1 MPAIFKIWIK
11 NISINRDLFI
21 YLQQYYRIFT
31 TEYMTKKNTTI
42 YDISKKLNVS
52 VATVSRALNNH
63 PRISQATKELVVN
76 MAKEMDYKQNNLA
89 KALKSGETKTVGVIV
104 PYINTNFFSSVIR
117 GIEEEL
123 SPHGYR
129 LIICQSHDDAAIEKK
144 QLNTLLNTQV
154 DCIFIS
160 ISKNTS
166 DLEYVKKIIDT
177 TNTPIIFFDRKKD
190 IPGISTITIDDH
202 KGAYMATEHLINE
215 GYKNIC
221 HFSGD
226 QNLEIYQNRLKGYIS
241 ALEDNKL
248 PVIEENIINTGSS
261 IEEGINAMKSV
272 WKRKIK
278 PDAIFSA
285 SDFTALGVCKEIKN
299 LKLKMPHDIGVIGFS
314 NEPFTQFMELS
325 ISSVDQT
332 PVMMGKISGNVFLE
346 SIRDNFSGI
355 TIEKKL
361 VLSPMLC
368 IRQSSSRKK

>member
-1 MPAIFKIWIK
+1 
-11 NISINRDLFI
+11 
-21 YLQQYYRIFT
+21 
-31 TEYMTKKNTTI
+31 MTKKNTTI

-63 PRISQATKELVVN
+63 PRISQETKELV
-76 MAKEMDYKQNNLA
+76 MAAAREMNYKQNNLA

-117 GIEEEL
+117 GLEEEL
-123 SPHGYR
+123 SPHGYHV
-129 LIICQSHDDAAIEKK
+129 IICQSHEDAAIEKK

-154 DCIFIS
+154 DGIFIS
-160 ISKNTS
+160 ISRNTS
-166 DLEYVKKIIDT
+166 DMEYIKKILAT

-202 KGAYMATEHLINE
+202 KGAFMATEHLINQ

-226 QNLEIYQNRLKGYIS
+226 QNLEIYQNRLNGYID
-241 ALEDNKL
+241 ALKANDL
-248 PVIEENIINTGSS
+248 PVVKENIINTGSS
-261 IEEGINAMKSV
+261 IEEGISAVKNL

-285 SDFTALGVCKEIKN
+285 SDFTALGACKEFKN
-299 LKLKMPHDIGVIGFS
+299 LKVKIPEDIGVIGFS

-332 PVMMGKISGNVFLE
+332 PVVMGKIAGNVFLE
-346 SIRDNFSGI
+346 RIKDNSSGI
-355 TIEKKL
+355 SIEKKL
-361 VLSPMLC
+361 VLSPTLH

>member
-1 MPAIFKIWIK
+1 
-11 NISINRDLFI
+11 
-21 YLQQYYRIFT
+21 
-31 TEYMTKKNTTI
+31 MTKKNTTI

-76 MAKEMDYKQNNLA
+76 MAKELDYKQNNLA

-129 LIICQSHDDAAIEKK
+129 VIICQSHDDATIEKK
-144 QLNTLLNTQV
+144 QLNTLLHTQV

-166 DLEYVKKIIDT
+166 DMEYVKKIVST

-202 KGAYMATEHLINE
+202 KGAYQATEHLINQ

-226 QNLEIYQNRLKGYIS
+226 QNLEIYQNRLNGYIS
-241 ALEDNKL
+241 ALKDYKL
-248 PVIEENIINTGSS
+248 PVIQENIINTGSS
-261 IEEGINAMKSV
+261 IEEGINAMKSL

-285 SDFTALGVCKEIKN
+285 SDFTALGACKEIKN
-299 LKLKMPHDIGVIGFS
+299 LKLKMPDDIGVIGFS

-346 SIRDNFSGI
+346 SIKDNFSGI

-361 VLSPMLC
+361 VLTPMLC
-368 IRQSSSRKK
+368 VRQSSSRK

>member
-1 MPAIFKIWIK
+1 
-11 NISINRDLFI
+11 
-21 YLQQYYRIFT
+21 
-31 TEYMTKKNTTI
+31 MTKKNTTI

-129 LIICQSHDDAAIEKK
+129 VIICQSHDDADIEKK
-144 QLNTLLNTQV
+144 QLNTLLHTQV

-160 ISKNTS
+160 ISKTTS

-190 IPGISTITIDDH
+190 IQGISTITIDDH
-202 KGAYMATEHLINE
+202 KGAYQATEHLINE

-221 HFSGD
+221 HLSGD
-226 QNLEIYQNRLKGYIS
+226 QNLEIYQNRLSGYIS
-241 ALEDNKL
+241 ALKDHGL
-248 PVIEENIINTGSS
+248 PVIQDNIINTGSS
-261 IEEGINAMKSV
+261 IEEGINAMKNL
-272 WKRKIK
+272 WKRKVK

-299 LKLKMPHDIGVIGFS
+299 LKLKMPQDIGVIGFS

-332 PVMMGKISGNVFLE
+332 PVMMGKVSGNVFLE
-346 SIRDNFSGI
+346 SIKDNFSGI

-361 VLSPMLC
+361 VLTPILQ

>member
-1 MPAIFKIWIK
+1 
-11 NISINRDLFI
+11 
-21 YLQQYYRIFT
+21 
-31 TEYMTKKNTTI
+31 MTKKNTTI
-42 YDISKKLNVS
+42 YDISRKLNVS

-76 MAKEMDYKQNNLA
+76 AAKEMDYKQNNLA

-129 LIICQSHDDAAIEKK
+129 VIICQSHDDAAIEKK
-144 QLNTLLNTQV
+144 QLNTLLHTQV

-160 ISKNTS
+160 ISKNTT
-166 DLEYVKKIIDT
+166 DTEYIKKVIST
-177 TNTPIIFFDRKKD
+177 TNTPVIFFDRKKD

-202 KGAYMATEHLINE
+202 KGAYLATEHLINQ
-215 GYKNIC
+215 GYKNIY

-226 QNLEIYQNRLKGYIS
+226 QNLEIYQNRLEGYRS
-241 ALEDNKL
+241 ALQDYKL
-248 PVIEENIINTGSS
+248 PVVEDNIINTGSS
-261 IEEGINAMKSV
+261 IEEGIHAMKSV

-299 LKLKMPHDIGVIGFS
+299 LKLRMPDDIGVIGFS

-332 PVMMGKISGNVFLE
+332 PVLMGKISGNVFLE
-346 SIRDNFSGI
+346 SIKDNFSGI

-361 VLSPMLC
+361 VLTPMLC
-368 IRQSSSRKK
+368 IRQSSSKIN

>member
-1 MPAIFKIWIK
+1 
-11 NISINRDLFI
+11 
-21 YLQQYYRIFT
+21 
-31 TEYMTKKNTTI
+31 MTKKNTTI
-42 YDISKKLNVS
+42 YDISRKLNVS

-76 MAKEMDYKQNNLA
+76 AAKEMDYKQNNLA

-129 LIICQSHDDAAIEKK
+129 VIICQSHDDAAIEKK
-144 QLNTLLNTQV
+144 QLNTLLHTQV

-160 ISKNTS
+160 ISKNTT
-166 DLEYVKKIIDT
+166 DTEYIKKVIST
-177 TNTPIIFFDRKKD
+177 TNTPVIFFDRKKD

-202 KGAYMATEHLINE
+202 KGAYLATEHLINQ
-215 GYKNIC
+215 GYKNIY

-226 QNLEIYQNRLKGYIS
+226 QNLEIYQNRLEGYRS
-241 ALEDNKL
+241 ALQHYKL
-248 PVIEENIINTGSS
+248 PVVEDNIINTGSS
-261 IEEGINAMKSV
+261 IEEGIHAMKSV

-299 LKLKMPHDIGVIGFS
+299 LKLKMPDDIGVIGFS

-332 PVMMGKISGNVFLE
+332 PVLMGKISGNVFLE
-346 SIRDNFSGI
+346 SIKDNFSGI

-361 VLSPMLC
+361 VLTPMLC
-368 IRQSSSRKK
+368 IRQSSSKIN

>member
-1 MPAIFKIWIK
+1 
-11 NISINRDLFI
+11 
-21 YLQQYYRIFT
+21 
-31 TEYMTKKNTTI
+31 MTKKNTTI

-63 PRISQATKELVVN
+63 PRISQETKELV
-76 MAKEMDYKQNNLA
+76 MAAAKEMNYKQNNLA

-117 GIEEEL
+117 GLEEEL
-123 SPHGYR
+123 SPHGYHV
-129 LIICQSHDDAAIEKK
+129 IICQSHEDAAIEKK

-154 DCIFIS
+154 DGIFIS
-160 ISKNTS
+160 IARNTS
-166 DLEYVKKIIDT
+166 DMEYIKEILAT

-202 KGAYMATEHLINE
+202 KGAFMATEHLINQ

-226 QNLEIYQNRLKGYIS
+226 QNLEIYQNRLNGYID
-241 ALEDNKL
+241 ALKANNL
-248 PVIEENIINTGSS
+248 PVIKENIINTGSS
-261 IEEGINAMKSV
+261 IEEGINAVKSL

-285 SDFTALGVCKEIKN
+285 SDFTALGACKEIKN
-299 LKLKMPHDIGVIGFS
+299 LKIKIPEDIGVIGFS

-332 PVMMGKISGNVFLE
+332 PVVMGKISGNVFLE
-346 SIRDNFSGI
+346 RIKDNSSGI
-355 TIEKKL
+355 SIEKKL
-361 VLSPMLC
+361 VLAPTLY
-368 IRQSSSRKK
+368 IRQSSDRK

>member
-1 MPAIFKIWIK
+1 MKG
-11 NISINRDLFI
+11 
-21 YLQQYYRIFT
+21 
-31 TEYMTKKNTTI
+31 YMTKKNTTI

-63 PRISQATKELVVN
+63 PRISQETKALVMAT
-76 MAKEMDYKQNNLA
+76 AKEMNYKQNNLA

-117 GIEEEL
+117 GLEEEL

-129 LIICQSHDDAAIEKK
+129 VIICQSHDDADIEKK
-144 QLNTLLNTQV
+144 QLTTLLHTQV

-160 ISKNTS
+160 ISRNTS
-166 DLEYVKKIIDT
+166 DMDYVKKIIAT

-202 KGAYMATEHLINE
+202 RGAYVATEHLIQQ
-215 GYKNIC
+215 GYKNIY

-226 QNLEIYQNRLKGYIS
+226 QNLEIYQNRLNGYID
-241 ALEDNKL
+241 ALKNYNL
-248 PVIEENIINTGSS
+248 PVIKENIINTGSS
-261 IEEGINAMKSV
+261 IEEGINAMKTI
-272 WKRKIK
+272 WKRKLK

-299 LKLKMPHDIGVIGFS
+299 LKLKIPQDIGVIGFS

-332 PVMMGKISGNVFLE
+332 PVLMGKISGNVFLE
-346 SIRDNFSGI
+346 SIKDNSSGI
-355 TIEKKL
+355 SIEKKL
-361 VLSPMLC
+361 VLAPTLY
-368 IRQSSSRKK
+368 IRESSKRK

>member
-1 MPAIFKIWIK
+1 
-11 NISINRDLFI
+11 
-21 YLQQYYRIFT
+21 
-31 TEYMTKKNTTI
+31 MTKKNTTI

-63 PRISQATKELVVN
+63 PRISQETKELV
-76 MAKEMDYKQNNLA
+76 MAAAKEMNYKQNNLA

-104 PYINTNFFSSVIR
+104 PYINSNFFSSVIR
-117 GIEEEL
+117 GLEEEL
-123 SPHGYR
+123 SPHGYHV
-129 LIICQSHDDAAIEKK
+129 IICQSHEDAAIEKK

-154 DCIFIS
+154 DGIFIS
-160 ISKNTS
+160 ISRNTS
-166 DLEYVKKIIDT
+166 DMEYIKEILAT

-202 KGAYMATEHLINE
+202 KGAFMATEHLINQ

-226 QNLEIYQNRLKGYIS
+226 QNLEIYQNRLNGYID
-241 ALEDNKL
+241 ALKANNL
-248 PVIEENIINTGSS
+248 PVIKENIINTGSS
-261 IEEGINAMKSV
+261 IEEGINAVKSL

-285 SDFTALGVCKEIKN
+285 SDFTALGACKEIKN
-299 LKLKMPHDIGVIGFS
+299 LKVKIPEDIGVIGFS

-332 PVMMGKISGNVFLE
+332 PVVMGKISGNVFLE
-346 SIRDNFSGI
+346 RIKDNSSGI
-355 TIEKKL
+355 SIEKKL
-361 VLSPMLC
+361 VLAPTLY
-368 IRQSSSRKK
+368 IRQSSDRK

>member
-1 MPAIFKIWIK
+1 
-11 NISINRDLFI
+11 
-21 YLQQYYRIFT
+21 
-31 TEYMTKKNTTI
+31 MTKKNTTI

-76 MAKEMDYKQNNLA
+76 TAKEMDYKQNNLA

-129 LIICQSHDDAAIEKK
+129 VIICQSHDDATVEKK
-144 QLNTLLNTQV
+144 QLNTLLHTQV

-166 DLEYVKKIIDT
+166 DVEYLKKVVST

-190 IPGISTITIDDH
+190 VPGISTITIDDH
-202 KGAYMATEHLINE
+202 KGAYLATEHLINE
-215 GYKNIC
+215 GYKNIY

-226 QNLEIYQNRLKGYIS
+226 QNLEIYQNRLSGYKS
-241 ALEDNKL
+241 ALTAYKL

-261 IEEGINAMKSV
+261 IEEGIHAMKSV

-299 LKLKMPHDIGVIGFS
+299 IGLQMPKDIGVIGFS

-332 PVMMGKISGNVFLE
+332 PVMMGKVSGNVFLE
-346 SIRDNFSGI
+346 SIKDNFSGI

-368 IRQSSSRKK
+368 VRQSSKRK

>member
-1 MPAIFKIWIK
+1 
-11 NISINRDLFI
+11 
-21 YLQQYYRIFT
+21 
-31 TEYMTKKNTTI
+31 MTKKNTTI

-63 PRISQATKELVVN
+63 PRISQETKELV
-76 MAKEMDYKQNNLA
+76 MAAAKEMNYKQNNLA

-117 GIEEEL
+117 GLEEEL
-123 SPHGYR
+123 SPHGYHV
-129 LIICQSHDDAAIEKK
+129 IICQSHEDAAIEKK

-154 DCIFIS
+154 DGIFIS
-160 ISKNTS
+160 ISRNTS
-166 DLEYVKKIIDT
+166 DMEYIKEILATI
-177 TNTPIIFFDRKKD
+177 NTPIIFFDRKKD

-202 KGAYMATEHLINE
+202 KGAFMATEHLINQ

-226 QNLEIYQNRLKGYIS
+226 QNLEIYQNRLNGYID
-241 ALEDNKL
+241 ALKANNL
-248 PVIEENIINTGSS
+248 PVIKENIINTGSS
-261 IEEGINAMKSV
+261 IEEGINAVKSL

-285 SDFTALGVCKEIKN
+285 SDFTALGACKEIKN
-299 LKLKMPHDIGVIGFS
+299 LKVKIPEDIGVIGFS

-332 PVMMGKISGNVFLE
+332 PVVMGKISGNVFLE
-346 SIRDNFSGI
+346 RIKDNSSGI
-355 TIEKKL
+355 SIEKKL
-361 VLSPMLC
+361 VLAPTLY
-368 IRQSSSRKK
+368 IRQSSDRK

>member
-1 MPAIFKIWIK
+1 
-11 NISINRDLFI
+11 
-21 YLQQYYRIFT
+21 
-31 TEYMTKKNTTI
+31 MTKKNTTI

-63 PRISQATKELVVN
+63 SRISQATKELVVN
-76 MAKEMDYKQNNLA
+76 TAKEMDYKQNNLA

-129 LIICQSHDDAAIEKK
+129 VIICQSHDDAIVEKK
-144 QLNTLLNTQV
+144 QLNTLLHTQV

-166 DLEYVKKIIDT
+166 DVEYLKKVVST

-190 IPGISTITIDDH
+190 VPGISTITIDDH
-202 KGAYMATEHLINE
+202 KGAYLATEHLINE
-215 GYKNIC
+215 GYKNIY

-226 QNLEIYQNRLKGYIS
+226 QNLEIYQNRLSGYKS
-241 ALEDNKL
+241 ALIDYKL

-261 IEEGINAMKSV
+261 IEEGIHAMKSV
-272 WKRKIK
+272 WKRKVK

-285 SDFTALGVCKEIKN
+285 SDFTALGVCKQIKN
-299 LKLKMPHDIGVIGFS
+299 LGLEMPKDIGVIGFS

-332 PVMMGKISGNVFLE
+332 PVMMGKVSGNVFLE
-346 SIRDNFSGI
+346 SIKDNFSGI

-368 IRQSSSRKK
+368 VRQSSKRK

>member
-1 MPAIFKIWIK
+1 M
-11 NISINRDLFI
+11 
-21 YLQQYYRIFT
+21 
-31 TEYMTKKNTTI
+31 
-42 YDISKKLNVS
+42 S

-63 PRISQATKELVVN
+63 PRISQETKELV
-76 MAKEMDYKQNNLA
+76 MATAKEMNYKQNNLA

-117 GIEEEL
+117 GLEEEL
-123 SPHGYR
+123 SPHGYHV
-129 LIICQSHDDAAIEKK
+129 IICQSHEDAAIEKK

-154 DCIFIS
+154 DGIFIS
-160 ISKNTS
+160 ISRNTS
-166 DLEYVKKIIDT
+166 DMEYIKKILAT

-202 KGAYMATEHLINE
+202 KGAFMATEHLINQ

-226 QNLEIYQNRLKGYIS
+226 QNLEIYQNRLNGYID
-241 ALEDNKL
+241 ALKANNL
-248 PVIEENIINTGSS
+248 PVIKENIINTGSS
-261 IEEGINAMKSV
+261 IEEGINAVKSL

-285 SDFTALGVCKEIKN
+285 SDFTALGACKEIKN
-299 LKLKMPHDIGVIGFS
+299 LKVRIPEDIGVIGFS

-332 PVMMGKISGNVFLE
+332 PVVMGKISGNVFLE
-346 SIRDNFSGI
+346 RIKDNSSGI
-355 TIEKKL
+355 SIEKKL
-361 VLSPMLC
+361 VLAPTLY
-368 IRQSSSRKK
+368 IRQSSDRK

>member
-1 MPAIFKIWIK
+1 
-11 NISINRDLFI
+11 
-21 YLQQYYRIFT
+21 
-31 TEYMTKKNTTI
+31 MTKKNTTI

-63 PRISQATKELVVN
+63 PRISQETKELVTAA
-76 MAKEMDYKQNNLA
+76 AKEMNYKQNNLA

-117 GIEEEL
+117 GLEEEL

-129 LIICQSHDDAAIEKK
+129 VIICQSHDDAAIEKK
-144 QLNTLLNTQV
+144 QLNTLLHTQV

-160 ISKNTS
+160 ISRNTS
-166 DLEYVKKIIDT
+166 DMEYVKKILTT

-202 KGAYMATEHLINE
+202 RGAYAATEHLIQQ
-215 GYKNIC
+215 GYKNIY

-226 QNLEIYQNRLKGYIS
+226 QNLEIYQNRLHGYMD
-241 ALEDNKL
+241 ALRDHKM
-248 PVIEENIINTGSS
+248 PVLKENIINTGSS
-261 IEEGINAMKSV
+261 IEEGISATKAI

-285 SDFTALGVCKEIKN
+285 SDFTALGACKEIKN
-299 LKLKMPHDIGVIGFS
+299 LKIKIPEEIGVIGFS

-346 SIRDNFSGI
+346 SIKDNHSGI

-361 VLSPMLC
+361 VLAPTLC
-368 IRQSSSRKK
+368 VRQSSKRK

>member
-1 MPAIFKIWIK
+1 
-11 NISINRDLFI
+11 
-21 YLQQYYRIFT
+21 
-31 TEYMTKKNTTI
+31 MTKKNTTI

-76 MAKEMDYKQNNLA
+76 TAKEMDYKQNNLA

-129 LIICQSHDDAAIEKK
+129 VIICQSHDDASVEKK
-144 QLNTLLNTQV
+144 QLNTLLHTQV

-166 DLEYVKKIIDT
+166 DVEYLKKVVST

-190 IPGISTITIDDH
+190 VPGISTITIDDH
-202 KGAYMATEHLINE
+202 KGAYLATEHLINE
-215 GYKNIC
+215 GYKNIY

-226 QNLEIYQNRLKGYIS
+226 QNLEIYQNRLSGYKS
-241 ALEDNKL
+241 ALIDYKL

-261 IEEGINAMKSV
+261 IEEGIHAMKNV
-272 WKRKIK
+272 WKRKVK

-299 LKLKMPHDIGVIGFS
+299 LGLEMPKDIGVIGFS

-332 PVMMGKISGNVFLE
+332 PVMMGKVSGNVFLE
-346 SIRDNFSGI
+346 SIKDNFSGI

-368 IRQSSSRKK
+368 VRQSSKRK

>member
-1 MPAIFKIWIK
+1 
-11 NISINRDLFI
+11 
-21 YLQQYYRIFT
+21 
-31 TEYMTKKNTTI
+31 MTKKNTTI

-52 VATVSRALNNH
+52 VATVSRALNDH
-63 PRISQATKELVVN
+63 PRISQETKELV
-76 MAKEMDYKQNNLA
+76 MAAAKEMNYKQNNLA

-117 GIEEEL
+117 GLEEEL
-123 SPHGYR
+123 SPHGYHV
-129 LIICQSHDDAAIEKK
+129 IICQSHEDAAIEKK

-154 DCIFIS
+154 DGIFIS
-160 ISKNTS
+160 ISRNTS
-166 DLEYVKKIIDT
+166 DMEYIKKILAT

-202 KGAYMATEHLINE
+202 KGAFMATEHLINQ

-226 QNLEIYQNRLKGYIS
+226 QNLEIYQNRLNGYID
-241 ALEDNKL
+241 ALKANNL
-248 PVIEENIINTGSS
+248 PVVKENIINTGSS
-261 IEEGINAMKSV
+261 IEEGISAVKNL

-285 SDFTALGVCKEIKN
+285 SDFTALGACKEIKN
-299 LKLKMPHDIGVIGFS
+299 LKVRIPEDMGVIGFS

-332 PVMMGKISGNVFLE
+332 PVVMGKIAGNVFLE
-346 SIRDNFSGI
+346 RIKDNSSGI
-355 TIEKKL
+355 SIEKKL
-361 VLSPMLC
+361 VLSPTLH

>member
-1 MPAIFKIWIK
+1 
-11 NISINRDLFI
+11 
-21 YLQQYYRIFT
+21 
-31 TEYMTKKNTTI
+31 MTKKNTTI
-42 YDISKKLNVS
+42 YDISRKLNVS

-76 MAKEMDYKQNNLA
+76 AAKEMDYKQNNLA

-129 LIICQSHDDAAIEKK
+129 VIICQSHDDAAIEKK
-144 QLNTLLNTQV
+144 QLNTLLHTQV

-160 ISKNTS
+160 ISKNTT
-166 DLEYVKKIIDT
+166 DTEYIKKVIST
-177 TNTPIIFFDRKKD
+177 TNTPVIFFDRKKD

-202 KGAYMATEHLINE
+202 KGAYLATEHLINQ
-215 GYKNIC
+215 GYKNIY

-226 QNLEIYQNRLKGYIS
+226 QNLEIYQNRLEGYRS
-241 ALEDNKL
+241 ALQDYKL
-248 PVIEENIINTGSS
+248 PVVEDNIINTGSS
-261 IEEGINAMKSV
+261 IEEGIHAMKSV

-299 LKLKMPHDIGVIGFS
+299 LKLKMPEDIGVIGFS

-332 PVMMGKISGNVFLE
+332 PVLMGKISGNVFLE
-346 SIRDNFSGI
+346 SIKDNFSGI

-361 VLSPMLC
+361 VLTPMLC
-368 IRQSSSRKK
+368 IRQSSSKIN